1 MSTAAPCRWTAAVLF
16 ALAAPA
22 GAADTSQ
29 LALGR
34 ELFTKTAVPA
44 CAVCH
49 TLADAGASGAVGPV
63 LDELKPD
70 ATRVAKALRGGIG
83 AMPSYQDKLSDA
95 QIAALAAYVAQATRA
110 AP

>member
-70 ATRVAKALRGGIG
+70 AARVAKALRGGIETYWWRSG
-83 AMPSYQDKLSDA
+83 YRSAIPPMPGPICSP
-95 QIAALAAYVAQATRA
+95 RCG
-110 AP
+110 